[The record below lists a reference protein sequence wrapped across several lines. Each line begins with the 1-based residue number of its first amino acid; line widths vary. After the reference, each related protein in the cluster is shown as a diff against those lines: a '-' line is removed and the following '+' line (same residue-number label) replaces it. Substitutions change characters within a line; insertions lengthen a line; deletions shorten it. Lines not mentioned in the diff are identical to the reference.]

1 MNTKLASGR
10 VNLSAIWSYTN
21 FQVSPITLLPSSSL
35 IPSRETYHQG
45 STKLCCVLSRSYLS
59 SPLPSI
65 LHSWLP
71 LPSTLPNNTA
81 EPVGL
86 SSSSATDRNHSL
98 W

>member
-10 VNLSAIWSYTN
+10 VDLRTIWSYTN
-21 FQVSPITLLPSSSL
+21 FQVSPITLMSSSPL
-35 IPSRETYHQG
+35 VPVEEPYHEG
-45 STKLCCVLSRSYLS
+45 STQWRCVLSRSYWS

-71 LPSTLPNNTA
+71 LPATLPNNPA

-98 W
+98 R